1 LSSRQQAQALIAAC
15 SVGLTDRN
23 SLLEAIL
30 LASVAHEHVLIVGP
44 PGTAKS
50 EAVRRIASS
59 LSGNYFE
66 YLLGKFTEPSELFGP
81 VDLQKLQQGQFE
93 TVTSGML
100 PEADVV
106 FLDEVFAASTAILNT
121 LLGILNERTFRKGGT
136 AIRCPLKICVGAS
149 NSIPETEHLAA
160 FADRFLIRLFV
171 DPIGDPMLESLLIA
185 GRTPAASSKG
195 ILSWQDIRQWSES
208 AATVDL
214 SQVQPLLA
222 DCVRDLRSSGIK
234 LSDRR
239 IVRSQ
244 NLIAAAAALD
254 DRKAA
259 TVQDLWTLILTIP
272 TATQQATAREILAKQ
287 LAKAENLTLTA
298 LCDESASGLLAR
310 AGRLSQQSAMLLEEF
325 EASAP
330 DEQSKFRPR
339 INGLL
344 RDIDCSFVPD
354 SLPAALAE
362 QRLKLI
368 AAHQTVLS

>member
-1 LSSRQQAQALIAAC
+1 MSTRQQAQALVSAC
-15 SVGLTDRN
+15 SVGLTDRS

-30 LASVAHEHVLIVGP
+30 LASVAKEHVLIVGP

-81 VDLQKLQQGQFE
+81 VDLQKLQQGVFE
-93 TVTSGML
+93 TVTTGML

-121 LLGILNERTFRKGGT
+121 LLGVLNERTFRKGGT
-136 AIRCPLKICVGAS
+136 ALRCPLKICVGAS

-171 DPIGDPMLESLLIA
+171 EPISDPLLESLLTA
-185 GRTPAASSKG
+185 GRTPAAISTG
-195 ILSWQDIRQWSES
+195 IVNWQDIKHWSD
-208 AATVDL
+208 AAAQVDL

-222 DCVRDLRSSGIK
+222 DCVRDLRCSGIK

-244 NLIAAAAALD
+244 NLVAAAAALD
-254 DRKAA
+254 GRQIASI
-259 TVQDLWTLILTIP
+259 QDLWTLILTIP
-272 TATQQATAREILAKQ
+272 TALQQAAAREVLAKQ
-287 LAKAENLTLTA
+287 LGSAENATLTA
-298 LCDESASGLLAR
+298 LCEESASGLLAR
-310 AGRLSQQSAMLLEEF
+310 AGRLSHQASNLLQEF
-325 EASAP
+325 DASAP
-330 DEQSKFRPR
+330 TERPNYRPR

-344 RDIDCSFVPD
+344 REIDCSFVPD
-354 SLPAALAE
+354 SLPANLAE
-362 QRLKLI
+362 LRIRLI
-368 AAHQTVLS
+368 GAHQQLQP

>member
-244 NLIAAAAALD
+244 NLIA
-254 DRKAA
+254 
-259 TVQDLWTLILTIP
+259 
-272 TATQQATAREILAKQ
+272 TQQATAREILAKQ